1 MSTTGSS
8 VRRTGTRHGGGS
20 GGGDRVTLTNTHVT
34 IHRHDSLR
42 LRIRQTVQQISTS
55 PHFGGGGGGDNGS
68 PLEHHDIIT
77 RWIKYN
83 TE

>member
-20 GGGDRVTLTNTHVT
+20 GDRATLTNTHVT

-42 LRIRQTVQQISTS
+42 MRIRQTVQQISTS
-55 PHFGGGGGGDNGS
+55 PHFGGGGDNGS
-68 PLEHHDIIT
+68 PLKHHDIIT